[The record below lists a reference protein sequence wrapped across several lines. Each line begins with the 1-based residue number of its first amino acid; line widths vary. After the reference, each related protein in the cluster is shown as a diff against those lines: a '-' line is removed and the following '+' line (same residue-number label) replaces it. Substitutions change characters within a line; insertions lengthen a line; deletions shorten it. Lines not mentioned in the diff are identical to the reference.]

1 MELVFEMLNARQFVP
16 TALCRKTFNTTGGAI
31 GRGEGC
37 DWVIPDRKRHLSNHH
52 AMVSYHNGRF
62 FLTDTSNNGILEG
75 ASGNRLP
82 KGEPVPI
89 EHGSVFV
96 LGDFEVHARLSG
108 EPVIFDGQA
117 VARKAAVNIIPDE
130 VFLDL
135 EPLNSF
141 KEQGSVRSEIDRL
154 TSPGTVKNSPE
165 QCADFARIDREN
177 LIVPELITVPVASE
191 PVPMVNALECQ
202 REGFWDDF
210 AAALGVDIEA
220 LDLESREALALNAA
234 RLLKHSIEGL
244 QQSLHTLS
252 ELKSELHLAVAPDNQ
267 KNPLKFASSAGE
279 VLDLLLLGDNA
290 GPLSDQQVV
299 YSAFCD
305 LQAHQVALVSACRA
319 SVRGAL
325 EHFSPQQLTL
335 RFERDNW
342 SLVSDF
348 GSRWRAFGRYH
359 QALRE
364 NDDWIERLLTGEF
377 AQAYE
382 EQTRLI
388 STLHKYHQGC

>member
-1 MELVFEMLNARQFVP
+1 
-16 TALCRKTFNTTGGAI
+16 
-31 GRGEGC
+31 
-37 DWVIPDRKRHLSNHH
+37 
-52 AMVSYHNGRF
+52 
-62 FLTDTSNNGILEG
+62 
-75 ASGNRLP
+75 
-82 KGEPVPI
+82 
-89 EHGSVFV
+89 
-96 LGDFEVHARLSG
+96 
-108 EPVIFDGQA
+108 
-117 VARKAAVNIIPDE
+117 
-130 VFLDL
+130 
-135 EPLNSF
+135 
-141 KEQGSVRSEIDRL
+141 
-154 TSPGTVKNSPE
+154 
-165 QCADFARIDREN
+165 
-177 LIVPELITVPVASE
+177 
-191 PVPMVNALECQ
+191 MVNALECQ

-252 ELKSELHLAVAPDNQ
+252 ELKSELHLAVAPDNH
-267 KNPLKFASSAGE
+267 KNPLKFASNAGE
-279 VLDLLLLGDNA
+279 ALSLLLLGDNA
-290 GPLSDQQVV
+290 GPLSDEQVV
-299 YSAFCD
+299 YNAFCD
-305 LQAHQVALVSACRA
+305 LQAHQVALVSASRA
-319 SVRGAL
+319 AVRGAL

-342 SLVSDF
+342 TLVSDF

-364 NDDWIERLLTGEF
+364 NDDWIDRLLTGEF